1 VVEDL
6 VASCVVEDLG
16 IVVVDLVAF
25 AEGYL
30 AGNDFG
36 LEYLVDFLEVCSDLV
51 FLVDLRI
58 LLASAS
64 GSL

>member
-1 VVEDL
+1 MVEDL